1 MRMKRMS
8 KIVASSLAA
17 YYFVLPSLVGL
28 YAFQQNHHTTYH
40 HDHNSGEEDF
50 VELVSLQEESECSLC
65 EIYHELASCLDVSI
79 SNSKYTLLIG
89 HVQPHQASLILVFE
103 NFLSLR
109 APPLVTRALHL
120 E

>member
-1 MRMKRMS
+1 MS

-17 YYFVLPSLVGL
+17 YYIVLPGFFGL
-28 YAFQQNHHTTYH
+28 HAFQQNHHNTCD
-40 HDHNSGEEDF
+40 HDHNSTEENS

-65 EIYHELASCLDVSI
+65 EIYHKLTSCLDVSI
-79 SNSKYTLLIG
+79 LDSKYTLLIDY
-89 HVQPHQASLILVFE
+89 VQLHQESLDLVFE

-109 APPLVTRALHL
+109 APPLVSRTLRL